1 MIGWLCASPEKAAA
15 NLKVELMFSFRRFVQ
30 LRPQSLLH
38 HRFQCFKQ
46 TKRTLWWRQKSEVP
60 VIYKPKK
67 ESWITP
73 TMVVV
78 GIIPFFTFA
87 LGTWQLKRL
96 KWKINLIDELEEK
109 LQLQPLTLPSKIKY
123 VLSTRSAPL
132 FLQK

>member
-1 MIGWLCASPEKAAA
+1 
-15 NLKVELMFSFRRFVQ
+15 MFPFGRFVQ

-38 HRFQCFKQ
+38 HRLQCFKQ
-46 TKRTLWWRQKSEVP
+46 TKRNLWWRQKSEVP
-60 VIYKPKK
+60 VIYKPRK

-73 TMVVV
+73 TMVIV

-109 LQLQPLTLPSKIKY
+109 LQLHPMTLPRQIKY
-123 VLSTRSAPL
+123 VFDSHSASH
-132 FLQK
+132 F